1 MSAKFFNTPEPKK
14 FKIETRFYDKKKEEA
29 NMKAKRD
36 AGDMEAYNEYRRE
49 KMREEWKSDKY
60 DSKKQKAWIKL
71 LILVVLAGVLLGLIL
86 I

>member
-1 MSAKFFNTPEPKK
+1 
-14 FKIETRFYDKKKEEA
+14 
-29 NMKAKRD
+29 
-36 AGDMEAYNEYRRE
+36 
-49 KMREEWKSDKY
+49 MREEWKSDKY